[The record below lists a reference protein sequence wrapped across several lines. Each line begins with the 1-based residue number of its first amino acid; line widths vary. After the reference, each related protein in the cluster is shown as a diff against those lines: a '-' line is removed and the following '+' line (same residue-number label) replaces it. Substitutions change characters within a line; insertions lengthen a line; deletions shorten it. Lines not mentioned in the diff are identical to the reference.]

1 MSDRP
6 SLATTFRRGFAVSPE
21 FKKGLILTLILS
33 AFAALGRAAIP
44 FLTQRITDG
53 GLLAEGGVN
62 VSLVVHYAS
71 AGGAI
76 LVASTLVAWVVRTRM
91 VTAAERGLAT
101 LRVRAFAHVHR
112 LSVLT
117 QNAEQR
123 GHYVSRVTGDVD
135 VMRDL
140 MQWTGAAMLVSTLE
154 MLIVFCV
161 MVVYSWVLALIVLA
175 SFLPLVVALVIL
187 QPKVRTAF
195 QGVRSQMANLL
206 GRTAEQIVGV
216 ATIRSYG
223 VQERMRQRLRDDVGG
238 ILAAEKRASVL
249 AASTFSTTVL
259 GQSLATGLALVVGT
273 GLALHGQLSIGT
285 VVAFAFLVYMFSEP
299 LSWIIEMLAE
309 MQRALVGWRR
319 VLELVDAEVTVS
331 DPGDGGV
338 EPPAGR
344 IGVVISDVRLT
355 YPGGP
360 EVLRGLSL
368 ELEPGQRLALV
379 GQTGSGKTSLAR
391 LLSRFFDP
399 SEGEITLGG
408 VNLRHVPAHVLRRR
422 LAVVPQEGFLFDGTI
437 LDNLAYALPEAS
449 PEDLVRAARGA
460 FEALGLAAWLASTSA
475 GLETPVGTRGELLS
489 AGERQLV
496 SIARAYLRDPDVLIL
511 DEATS
516 AVDPATELRIS
527 RALEALMEGRTSIVI
542 AHRLSTAERAD
553 LVGVME
559 SGNLVELG
567 THRELARVG
576 GTYSQLYDAW
586 VTQTRD

>member
-1 MSDRP
+1 MR
-6 SLATTFRRGFAVSPE
+6 TFRRGFAVSPE
-21 FKKGLILTLILS
+21 FKKGLVVTLILS
-33 AFAALGRAAIP
+33 VFAALGRSAIP

-62 VSLVVHYAS
+62 VSLVVNYAGVG
-71 AGGAI
+71 AAI
-76 LVASTLVAWVVRTRM
+76 LVVSTLVAWVVRTRM
-91 VTAAERGLAT
+91 VTAAERGLST

-117 QNAEQR
+117 QNSGQR

-154 MLIVFCV
+154 MLIVFAV
-161 MVVYSWVLALIVLA
+161 MAAYSWVLALIVLA
-175 SFLPLVVALVIL
+175 SFLPLAVALAIL
-187 QPKVRTAF
+187 QPKVRAAF
-195 QGVRSQMANLL
+195 RVVRSQMANLL
-206 GRTAEQIVGV
+206 GHTSEQIVGV

-223 VQERMRQRLRDDVGG
+223 VQERMRQRLRDDISA

-259 GQSLATGLALVVGT
+259 VQSLASGLALVVGT
-273 GLALHGQLSIGT
+273 GLALRDELSVGT
-285 VVAFAFLVYMFSEP
+285 VVAFAFLVYMFAGP
-299 LSWIIEMLAE
+299 LMWIIEMLAE

-331 DPGDGGV
+331 DPGESGV

-344 IGVVISDVRLT
+344 IGVGVNAVRLT

-368 ELEPGQRLALV
+368 QLEPGQRLALV
-379 GQTGSGKTSLAR
+379 GQSGSGKTSLAR

-408 VNLRHVPAHVLRRR
+408 VNLRDVPTHALRRR

-437 LDNLAYALPEAS
+437 RDNLAYALPEAT
-449 PEDLVRAARGA
+449 PEELGRAADEA
-460 FEALGLAAWLASTSA
+460 FDALGLSAWLASTSG
-475 GLETPVGTRGELLS
+475 GLDTPVGTRGELLS

-496 SIARAYLRDPDVLIL
+496 SITRAYLRDPDVLIL

-567 THRELARVG
+567 THRELAKAG
-576 GTYSQLYDAW
+576 GTYSNLYDAW
-586 VTQTRD
+586 VAQTRD